1 MPEDTNAI
9 MARPASPSLKVLDER
24 PSSSMITDIGM
35 TMVHNTFLI
44 TAASNDREDKR
55 MLVSTTSMV

>member
-1 MPEDTNAI
+1 
-9 MARPASPSLKVLDER
+9 
-24 PSSSMITDIGM
+24 M